1 MYAIYQPR
9 EMMFDMMNVRI
20 ECFRRLM
27 NNIYIKNLLLK
38 YRSLLILI
46 TAFIVLMAVV
56 SSPTVNLL
64 SNNYLLYHYQAFAA
78 KARAHVMND
87 NDDDNSAK
95 DTAAT
100 SPVIC
105 PN

>member
-1 MYAIYQPR
+1 M
-9 EMMFDMMNVRI
+9 
-20 ECFRRLM
+20 
-27 NNIYIKNLLLK
+27 K

-46 TAFIVLMAVV
+46 TAFIVFMAVV

-64 SNNYLLYHYQAFAA
+64 SSNYLLYHYQALAA

-100 SPVIC
+100 TPVIC
-105 PN
+105 PDGSELTDSGKCKKTIQAKHP